1 MAKNNIKILIAT
13 GIYPPDIGGPA
24 TMLEAL
30 ALSLRAEGF
39 GVKVITYSAQK
50 LSEPGVYRVAKNK
63 VFSRLHYFL
72 AMLFLSFNVDLIYV
86 TDIYSVGWFANLLKK
101 LIGKKYLIR
110 FAGDAAWET
119 ATSNGWTTD
128 YITDFEKNTYSQQIE
143 KMKARRRRI
152 LTEADAVIAVSNFMG
167 DLAKLIG
174 VEPAKINVIHNAI
187 DFGNEVKAGATR
199 PVPADL
205 PGDGQIIM
213 TACRLTKWKG
223 VDRLIKAMPE
233 IIKRLSRVYLVI
245 LGDGPELE
253 NLRQLVQSLNLTEQI
268 KFLNRVPHE
277 SVLKYLSRAD
287 VFVLNTNYEGLS
299 HTLLEAMKAGVPV
312 IATNVGG
319 NPEVITDGRNG
330 LLIDYNNQNQLTEA
344 ICRLLADRPLAKSLA
359 EAATVKLKDFSWRQ
373 TVAKTVDLLKK
384 MQ

>member
-24 TMLEAL
+24 TMLKSL
-30 ALSLRAEGF
+30 ASSLRAEGF
-39 GVKVITYSAQK
+39 GVRVVTYSSQK

-63 VFSRLHYFL
+63 IFSRLHYFL
-72 AMLFLSFNVDLIYV
+72 AMFFLSFKADLIYV

-101 LIGKKYLIR
+101 MTGKKYLVR

-119 ATSNGWTTD
+119 ATSNGWITD
-128 YITDFEKNTYSQQIE
+128 YITDFEKNTYSRQIE

-174 VEPAKINVIHNAI
+174 VDPAKINVIHNAI

-199 PVPADL
+199 LVPADL

-268 KFLNRVPHE
+268 KFLNRIPHE

-330 LLIDYNNQNQLTEA
+330 LLIDYNNQNQLTEV

-359 EAATVKLKDFSWRQ
+359 EAATIKLRDFSWRQ